1 MRSSDIAS
9 KKIRF
14 HEIEVN
20 NQYFKEDLLNGE
32 QEFRAKYEEF
42 RANVFDKKELAQQ
55 EKLVS

>member
-42 RANVFDKKELAQQ
+42 RANVFDKRELAQ
-55 EKLVS
+55 